1 VYVDGNRLWRAAL
14 GSHGVIGA
22 PRPLSHDAA
31 LAASTARDSTVLY
44 LSDDGLRL
52 RRPNGRVQNLGWP
65 LSYRAPEAPR
75 ALVIRNVRVFDGVDS
90 VLSAPRDIVVDQGR
104 IARTAASGSI
114 DVRRGMQVIDAGG
127 RVAIPGL
134 IDMHSHAL
142 LDTRTAGQLYHGVT
156 TVRDVGSPAPWT
168 AAARDAVD
176 AGARAGARI
185 VMGGFLFY
193 STAGSGATG
202 FTQQIVQDS
211 GAIDRGMRIAR
222 GLGARYV
229 KHRTFE
235 DWTSAVRTIA
245 GAHAHGLPVSGHCAH
260 ILPLVAAGIDG
271 KEHSGDCFRDFG
283 RIYDDFTS
291 LYAAAGLWVDPTT
304 GFWEPMLHLAA
315 DTALFDRKDISPF
328 VAPGVRALY
337 GRRMPVP
344 TLERGNRRNAER
356 TAALIAAGVP
366 LVTGTDAGMPQALHW
381 ELGALV
387 RAGLTPRQALMAATS
402 VAARVLGAD
411 ADLGTIAPGKLAD
424 LIIVDGNPLEDI
436 ADTQRIWRVVQGG
449 RIIDR
454 DALLDAEAKAAVADL
469 VVANAPAG
477 GCPSSRTA
485 GRAVCSHE
493 RCPPARETGRCQP

>member
-1 VYVDGNRLWRAAL
+1 
-14 GSHGVIGA
+14 
-22 PRPLSHDAA
+22 
-31 LAASTARDSTVLY
+31 
-44 LSDDGLRL
+44 
-52 RRPNGRVQNLGWP
+52 
-65 LSYRAPEAPR
+65 
-75 ALVIRNVRVFDGVDS
+75 
-90 VLSAPRDIVVDQGR
+90 
-104 IARTAASGSI
+104 
-114 DVRRGMQVIDAGG
+114 
-127 RVAIPGL
+127 
-134 IDMHSHAL
+134 
-142 LDTRTAGQLYHGVT
+142 
-156 TVRDVGSPAPWT
+156 
-168 AAARDAVD
+168 
-176 AGARAGARI
+176 

-315 DTALFDRKDISPF
+315 DTALFDRKDVSPF

-337 GRRMPVP
+337 GLRMPVP

-381 ELGALV
+381 ELEALV
-387 RAGLTPRQALMAATS
+387 RAGLTPSQALMAATS

-411 ADLGTIAPGKLAD
+411 ADLGTIVPGKLAD
-424 LIIVDGNPLEDI
+424 LIIIDGNPLEDI

-454 DALLDAEAKAAVADL
+454 DALLDAEAKAAVADA
-469 VVANAPAG
+469 VVENAPAA

-485 GRAVCSHE
+485 GRAVCSPE